1 MSKFTF
7 GSFGAIVY
15 DASNPIHRK
24 RSHTKRVFP
33 SGDTV
38 LTDHFTTILPKV
50 SFGQAAIS
58 SLPSQKRTLK
68 FRRARSSEK
77 STTKNFLI
85 CPASTVLILRFGAI
99 GATRTYTSKT
109 TIRVSDV
116 PLLRYIAS
124 NPSAENF
131 SLLCTIRADLSKVPA
146 QRKTLKGGRQQVYR
160 VDLELVLLFGLTEMQ
175 AQIAW
180 KEQVCS
186 TCAGCIHFS
195 LIIVP
200 IYRTLKR
207 GQPCRSPIRTRTNI
221 QLDVLQGLFT
231 SLDLSNTHPARRC
244 SVERLCIT
252 AAIDHG
258 TMIRIP
264 HFPIQM

>member
-85 CPASTVLILRFGAI
+85 CPASNVLILRFGVI

-109 TIRVSDV
+109 TIRVSGV
-116 PLLRYIAS
+116 PLLRYISVLTLQQRTFLFCAQS
-124 NPSAENF
+124 ERTSRK
-131 SLLCTIRADLSKVPA
+131 SL
-146 QRKTLKGGRQQVYR
+146 
-160 VDLELVLLFGLTEMQ
+160 
-175 AQIAW
+175 
-180 KEQVCS
+180 
-186 TCAGCIHFS
+186 
-195 LIIVP
+195 
-200 IYRTLKR
+200 
-207 GQPCRSPIRTRTNI
+207 RSE
-221 QLDVLQGLFT
+221 
-231 SLDLSNTHPARRC
+231 RR
-244 SVERLCIT
+244 
-252 AAIDHG
+252 
-258 TMIRIP
+258 
-264 HFPIQM
+264 